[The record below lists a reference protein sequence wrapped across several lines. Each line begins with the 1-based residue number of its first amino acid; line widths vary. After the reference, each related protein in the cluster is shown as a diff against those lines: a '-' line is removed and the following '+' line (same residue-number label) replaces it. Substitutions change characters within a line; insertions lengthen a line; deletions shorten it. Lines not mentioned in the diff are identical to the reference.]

1 MGEAPPTPP
10 PTPAPGAG
18 GAVRAREEE
27 RARARERQRQSEGEA
42 RRLAGRFAVLEAV
55 AEVRAALREIRHM
68 RGARVNCVAD
78 LARFFTRGG
87 LSFDLY
93 DQNRAEIDLFEGEIH
108 PK

>member
-27 RARARERQRQSEGEA
+27 RARARERQRQRVGEA
-42 RRLAGRFAVLEAV
+42 QRLAGRFAVLEAV
-55 AEVRAALREIRHM
+55 AEADE
-68 RGARVNCVAD
+68 RGAWVNCVVD
-78 LARFFTRGG
+78 LARCFTRGD
-87 LSFDLY
+87 LSFDIY
-93 DQNRAEIDLFEGEIH
+93 DQNRTEVDLFEGEIH